1 MKDICDEILKINYL
15 SHRDAGDYIKNKLL
29 SCDPTDITHLAF
41 YIKLQVII
49 ERLPEYLEEGDII
62 YSISGIDERFFKFWH
77 DYEDQTYFYDI
88 KGYIRLIVVR
98 LTNTSYLVSIPT
110 KFAHKI
116 TLVITIQ

>member
-1 MKDICDEILKINYL
+1 MKDICDEILKINCL

-29 SCDPTDITHLAF
+29 FCDPTDITHLAF
-41 YIKLQVII
+41 YKKLQVII

-116 TLVITIQ
+116 TLIITIQ